1 MGQANLSDRL
11 ARNRALRYNAFM
23 ISRLLIF
30 ILLASNLLLAQGRAP
45 SPIRRQSSPEIEK
58 PSDALPPL
66 NSPSKL
72 LKYQHEEVKKD
83 MEKLSKLVAEVQTEL
98 DKAGE
103 NVLSLNTL
111 RKLEDVEK
119 LAHKIRDRIRQ

>member
-1 MGQANLSDRL
+1 
-11 ARNRALRYNAFM
+11 M
-23 ISRLLIF
+23 ISKLLVF
-30 ILLASNLLLAQGRAP
+30 ILMASSVLLAQGRTP
-45 SPIRRQSSPEIEK
+45 SPLHRQTTPEIEK
-58 PSDALPPL
+58 PSDALPPP

-83 MEKLSKLVAEVQTEL
+83 MEKLSKLVGEVQTEL

-103 NVLSLNTL
+103 NVLPLNTL